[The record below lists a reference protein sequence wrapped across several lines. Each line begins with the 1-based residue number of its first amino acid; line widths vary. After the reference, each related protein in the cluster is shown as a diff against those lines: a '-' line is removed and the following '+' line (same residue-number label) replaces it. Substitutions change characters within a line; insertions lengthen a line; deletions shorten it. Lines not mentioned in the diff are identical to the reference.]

1 MSGGNDSPPIIHKKK
16 KKSHGGHHGGAWK
29 VAYADFVTAMMALFI
44 VLWVLSQSEEVKE
57 AVAGYFKDPVGFQS
71 GGSMNLLDGKQ
82 NNVIDLDMQNEALMR
97 ENEKKELAKM
107 GEAILEELSDNE
119 EFKDMLDQIQIEV
132 IEEGLRIEMIES
144 TDDIFFEIGTAHLK
158 PEAFKLIQKIGTQIA
173 KRQNKIIV
181 EGHTDSRPYSGDGTG
196 YTNFE
201 LSTERANSA
210 RRALTLGGVIEA
222 QIDEV
227 RGFADKRLRD
237 ANDPYSAINRRISI
251 ILKFTEKK

>member
-1 MSGGNDSPPIIHKKK
+1 MSSGNDSPPIIHKKK

-44 VLWVLSQSEEVKE
+44 VLWVLGQSEEVKE
-57 AVAGYFKDPVGFQS
+57 AVAGYFKDPVGFSS
-71 GGSMNLLDGKQ
+71 GSLNLLDGQQ
-82 NNVIDLDMQNEALMR
+82 NNIVDLDMQNEALR
-97 ENEKKELAKM
+97 LENEKKELAKM
-107 GEAILEELSDNE
+107 GDEILEELSENE

-144 TDDIFFEIGTAHLK
+144 ADDVFFEIGTAHLK
-158 PEAFKLIQKIGTQIA
+158 PDAYKILQKIGSQIA
-173 KRQNKIIV
+173 QRKNKIIV

-201 LSTERANSA
+201 LSSERANSA
-210 RRALTLGGVIEA
+210 RRALTSGGVTEA

-227 RGFADKRLRD
+227 RGFADKRLRNV
-237 ANDPYSAINRRISI
+237 NDPYSALNRRISI

>member
-1 MSGGNDSPPIIHKKK
+1 MSSGNDSPPVIHKKK

-44 VLWVLSQSEEVKE
+44 VLWVLGQNEEVKE
-57 AVAGYFKDPVGFQS
+57 AVAGYFKDPVGFNS
-71 GGSMNLLDGKQ
+71 GSMNLLDGKQ
-82 NNVIDLDMQNEALMR
+82 NIVVDLDMQNEALMR

-107 GEAILEELSDNE
+107 GEEILEELSENE
-119 EFKDMLDQIQIEV
+119 EFQDMLDQIQIEV
-132 IEEGLRIEMIES
+132 VDEGLRIEMIES
-144 TDDIFFEIGTAHLK
+144 ADDVFFEIGTAQLK
-158 PEAFKLIQKIGTQIA
+158 PQAFKILEKIGAQIA
-173 KRQNKIIV
+173 KRKNKIIV

-201 LSTERANSA
+201 LSSERANSA
-210 RRALTLGGVIEA
+210 RRALTEGGVLEE

-237 ANDPYSAINRRISI
+237 VNDPYSAINRRISI